1 MSKAV
6 LIARILL
13 GLIFVVFSANYV
25 LHFIPVEANDAAGA
39 FMGALGA
46 TGYMWPVI
54 KLIEFVSGAM
64 LLAGFGVPL
73 ALVLLAPI
81 VVNIVLLHVFLDTA
95 GLPVAILV
103 LALEAFLAWAY
114 CDSWKGVL
122 DFRAKTSK
130 G

>member
-1 MSKAV
+1 MQKAV
-6 LIARILL
+6 LVARILL
-13 GLIFVVFSANYV
+13 GLVFVVFSANYV
-25 LHFIPVEANDAAGA
+25 LHFIPVEANDDAMA

-54 KLIEFVSGAM
+54 KLVEFVSGAL
-64 LLAGFGVPL
+64 LLAGVFVPL

-103 LALEAFLAWAY
+103 LVLQVFLAWSY
-114 CDSWKGVL
+114 RDSFAGVL
-122 DFRAKTSK
+122 DMHAKPS
-130 G
+130 